1 MRVNYVDYQNF
12 PVIFS
17 EVSWLIEIL
26 NKNSSVY
33 AYGSLLKHSFL
44 IMDDNLLLNDTVYI
58 YDAEVNSSH
67 ISIMRIEIPKYKN
80 DECWIYS
87 YNSTSP
93 SEIKTL
99 DNYLNIIIHQ
109 SSDDKRLAKEKIR
122 KYLWPIEKRYYI
134 NIMFIIAIP
143 LIPILVFFILLIDKV
158 K

>member
-1 MRVNYVDYQNF
+1 MRVNYVDYKNF

-44 IMDDNLLLNDTVYI
+44 IMDDSLLLNDTVYI

-67 ISIMRIEIPKYKN
+67 ISIMRIEIPKYKD

-87 YNSTSP
+87 YNSTS
-93 SEIKTL
+93 SFEIEAL
-99 DNYLNIIIHQ
+99 DNYLNTIIYQ
-109 SSDDKRLAKEKIR
+109 SSDDKRLAKEKIK
-122 KYLWPIEKRYYI
+122 KYLWLIEKKYYI
-134 NIMFIIAIP
+134 DIMSIIPIP
-143 LIPILVFFILLIDKV
+143 LISILVFFILLLTK
-158 K
+158 